1 MPVKKKDP
9 SLKTWPQKQY
19 VAKPHPRASHFPELS
34 QSYPR
39 AIPELSQSYPRVHSA
54 LTQPSTPLAPLR
66 RCVGGNRMACSAG
79 GWHVDTLDS
88 EFKAILYLSDVR
100 GEDAPFT
107 IMQVRLIAP

>member
-19 VAKPHPRASHFPELS
+19 VAKPHPRASHF
-34 QSYPR
+34 
-39 AIPELSQSYPRVHSA
+39 PELSQSYPRVHSA

>member
-1 MPVKKKDP
+1 
-9 SLKTWPQKQY
+9 
-19 VAKPHPRASHFPELS
+19 
-34 QSYPR
+34 
-39 AIPELSQSYPRVHSA
+39 
-54 LTQPSTPLAPLR
+54 
-66 RCVGGNRMACSAG
+66 MACSAG

>member
-19 VAKPHPRASHFPELS
+19 VAKPRQSLPRAIPELS

-39 AIPELSQSYPRVHSA
+39 AIYPRVHSA